1 MTENSI
7 EIKFSEVLKALRKK
21 ESLKQKDLADN
32 LNVDRSAIA
41 NYERG
46 DRTPSL
52 ETLIIIANTFEVSL
66 DYLIKGK
73 SLDYKKGAG
82 TNLISQELMA
92 ENITLMDVQLRL
104 EEELKTKE
112 EEIEVLKSLLKAQKK
127 YTELLEKQQK

>member
-1 MTENSI
+1 MTESSI
-7 EIKFSEVLKALRKK
+7 EIKFSQVLKALRKK
-21 ESLKQKDLADN
+21 ESLKQKDLAEN

-52 ETLIIIANTFEVSL
+52 ETLINIANTFEVSL

-73 SLDYKKGAG
+73 SLDYKKGVG

-92 ENITLMDVQLRL
+92 ENITLMDIQLKL

-112 EEIEVLKSLLKAQKK
+112 EEIAVLKSLLEAQKK
-127 YTELLEKQQK
+127 YTELLEKQK